1 LFPLLHIGSFL
12 DTITEEQRVN
22 ARVETLLRL
31 AKQNGI
37 DFWADEDCTR
47 RIVRFQDRAAQV
59 REFRDFFGS
68 TLSMIYN
75 ALFPRNPQPANLT
88 EPMDK
93 FKDVESIDDFVKA
106 QMVAGANFA

>member
-1 LFPLLHIGSFL
+1 
-12 DTITEEQRVN
+12 
-22 ARVETLLRL
+22 
-31 AKQNGI
+31 
-37 DFWADEDCTR
+37 
-47 RIVRFQDRAAQV
+47 
-59 REFRDFFGS
+59 
-68 TLSMIYN
+68 MIYN